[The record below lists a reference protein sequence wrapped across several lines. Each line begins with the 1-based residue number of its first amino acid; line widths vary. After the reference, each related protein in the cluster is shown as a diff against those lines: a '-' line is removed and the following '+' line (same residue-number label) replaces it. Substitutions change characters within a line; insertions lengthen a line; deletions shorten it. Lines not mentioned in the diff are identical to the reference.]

1 MRRPESPKVGSQQRG
16 DPGEPP
22 AQSRL
27 KSQAH
32 AMTAESQGRWPCKF
46 QSEHRCPV
54 SPLSSEA
61 GRGPSLSLSHTRG
74 RLVRLLRVRHLCPMQ
89 TSSSHPGTQT
99 RGPRAAW
106 PHAAGPTWLPPVRGV
121 SSDPAGRQVSGADA
135 CGSTCHICPA
145 RRLRPLRDR
154 PRSTVF
160 LATALFL
167 KSPEDSLRPTASRGP
182 LRGRGGGR

>member
-1 MRRPESPKVGSQQRG
+1 MRRPERPKVGSQQRG

-61 GRGPSLSLSHTRG
+61 GRGPSLSLSHARG

-106 PHAAGPTWLPPVRGV
+106 PHAPEPL
-121 SSDPAGRQVSGADA
+121 
-135 CGSTCHICPA
+135 PA
-145 RRLRPLRDR
+145 RRGSHPSAASPPTPPGARCPGPTPAAAPATSVLPDASAPSATDLVRLSSSPPLC
-154 PRSTVF
+154 S
-160 LATALFL
+160 
-167 KSPEDSLRPTASRGP
+167 
-182 LRGRGGGR
+182 